1 MHYSSNVGSNWFM
14 ITVEVLWSLFVA
26 IWPAH
31 GRCPRKAIILQQRL
45 VDLEPWSCH
54 PWNQLVWHNHAGITM
69 QVSFNLWRMASMKA
83 KLKTWCLA
91 FEFTWR
97 PISIWRHADIG
108 YISSKWYFRLLDVL
122 YHDIAPKMVIHE
134 KRHIWSVARFSAFCM
149 QSMLQRA
156 YREPCAIQF

>member
-1 MHYSSNVGSNWFM
+1 MAVICCYLADSRALPSQSHY
-14 ITVEVLWSLFVA
+14 
-26 IWPAH
+26 
-31 GRCPRKAIILQQRL
+31 LQQRP

-108 YISSKWYFRLLDVL
+108 YISSK
-122 YHDIAPKMVIHE
+122 
-134 KRHIWSVARFSAFCM
+134 
-149 QSMLQRA
+149 
-156 YREPCAIQF
+156 